1 MSLCIYY
8 ILPISNKVITMLGQ
22 GGKIWEAEDIILLNA
37 FSDIE
42 IFLAEACINGGC
54 SSWGKVVTYI
64 EKPFP
69 QKSNTLESKCLK
81 KQTQNHFS

>member
-54 SSWGKVVTYI
+54 SS
-64 EKPFP
+64 
-69 QKSNTLESKCLK
+69 
-81 KQTQNHFS
+81 